1 MENITNKEIKEKL
14 IVQIALSIGEEPSNI
29 QSDMLMHELGLDSL
43 GLVELFVYIEKEFKI
58 QLMESGISQ
67 EDIMKIDSLAESIYK
82 VINK

>member
-1 MENITNKEIKEKL
+1 MTIKNIKEKL

>member
-1 MENITNKEIKEKL
+1 MKSITIKEIKEKL

-43 GLVELFVYIEKEFKI
+43 GLVELFVYIEKELKI